1 MPGNPN
7 HFGLCTLIARNC
19 TSKSRSGALSGALVS
34 SWEASGW
41 FGEKTLQCNAT
52 VKGVG
57 GSTLPP
63 AVTFTSDSPPVR
75 IVSLAAGLHQLTSVD
90 RAALINVRCELAAR
104 CLACESPHL
113 RIPAILMSNLEFPVK
128 AWVGRSISRCTAQLG
143 VCWER
148 RQLLGRRS
156 SPTHQITTTL
166 KEHDF

>member
-7 HFGLCTLIARNC
+7 HFMLCTLIARNC

-34 SWEASGW
+34 SWDAFCKGVQLDTSGW
-41 FGEKTLQCNAT
+41 FSEKTLWCNAT
-52 VKGVG
+52 VKEVG
-57 GSTLPP
+57 GSIFT

-90 RAALINVRCELAAR
+90 RAALINVRCELAAC

-128 AWVGRSISRCTAQLG
+128 AWAGRSISRCTAQLG
-143 VCWER
+143 VCWEW
-148 RQLLGRRS
+148 RQLLGRR
-156 SPTHQITTTL
+156 
-166 KEHDF
+166 